1 MCIPDRA
8 VGPSTRADVTA
19 FIRRARQRGISLIEL
34 IMFIIIVSIGVVALL
49 AVFATTSRKS
59 SDPVIQKQMLA
70 IAESLLEEVQG
81 KPFTYCDPDDA
92 NATTATR
99 AVVGAGT
106 ALCATYAQSNNLTQP
121 PGETRTSSTNP
132 FDNVADYGGTT
143 GTTTINTIS
152 DITGTAISALG
163 AYNAQI
169 SIAAQALNDIA
180 ASDGDGAP
188 QSIVITVR
196 VNGPGNSN
204 LTLEGYRTRYAPNS
218 VP

>member
-8 VGPSTRADVTA
+8 VCPGSRANVTA
-19 FIRRARQRGISLIEL
+19 FIWRARQRGISLIEL

-70 IAESLLEEVQG
+70 IAESLLEEVQS

-92 NATTATR
+92 NATTAAQ

-106 ALCATYAQSNNLTQP
+106 ALCATSAQSNNLTQP
-121 PGETRTSSTNP
+121 AGETRTNPLNP

-143 GTTTINTIS
+143 GTTTINPIS
-152 DITGTAISALG
+152 DVTGTAISGLG

-169 SIAAQALNDIA
+169 SIAAQALNNIA
-180 ASDGDGAP
+180 ANDGDGAP